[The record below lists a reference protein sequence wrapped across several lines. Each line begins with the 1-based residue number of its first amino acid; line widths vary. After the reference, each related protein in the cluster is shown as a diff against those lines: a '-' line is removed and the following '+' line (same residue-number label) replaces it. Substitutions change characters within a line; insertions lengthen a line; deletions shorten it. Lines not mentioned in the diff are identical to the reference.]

1 MTSLSDTFYVTT
13 PIYYVNDVPHIGHAY
28 TTIAADVLA
37 RHARSMGRRVRF
49 LTGTDEHGQ
58 KIDKAARSQGLQPIE
73 MADRVVERFLALWEK
88 LGVRPDDFIRTTQDR
103 HKKVVKKLFER
114 VRDRGDIY
122 LGEYEGWYCT
132 GCEEYYTESQFDDGL
147 CPIHKRPLE
156 RLKEKSYF
164 FRMSKYTQPLIDYI
178 EGHPDFILPE
188 MRRNEILSFVREG
201 LRDLSISRTSFDWGI
216 AVPGDPAHVV
226 YVWFDALTNYIS
238 ALGWD
243 GSSGG
248 GGLFKEFWPAVH
260 LIGKDILR
268 FHAVYWPTFLLSAG
282 LPLPRTVFAHGW
294 WTVEG
299 EKMSKSLRN
308 VVEPNA
314 LVDAYGVDTVRY
326 FLLREVPF
334 GLDGD
339 FSHQALIGR
348 INAELANDLGNLLR
362 RSITMVEKYNQ
373 GLVPR
378 SGEREAIEERLVE
391 VALRV
396 ARESAQFLDHYSFH
410 KSLGSIWELVRA
422 ANRYID
428 EAAPWALY
436 KRGER
441 DRLGTVIYHIIE
453 SLRFIGVMVSPF
465 MPATAKKMLEQI
477 GLSASPEELAH
488 EKIEVWGGLEV
499 ETRVKN
505 GPPLFP
511 RIDDEQAEGLQAR
524 FARKEGK
531 ENEPGGEM
539 LSIED
544 FQKVDLRLGIVK
556 SAQRVP
562 KSNKLVVMQIDL
574 GEDEP
579 RQVVAGIG
587 KAYTPEELVGKKLLV
602 VANLEPV
609 KLMGVESRGMVL
621 ASGPGGEN
629 VVLAEFA
636 GDLPAGESVH

>member
-1 MTSLSDTFYVTT
+1 MTSMSDTFYVTT

-37 RHARSMGRRVRF
+37 RHARSMGRQVRF

-73 MADRVVERFLALWEK
+73 LADRVVERFRALWDK
-88 LGVRPDDFIRTTQDR
+88 LDVRPDDFIRTTEAR
-103 HKKVVKKLFER
+103 HEKVVKKLFEH
-114 VRDRGDIY
+114 VRDKGDIY

-132 GCEEYYTESQFDDGL
+132 GCEEYYTESQFEDGL

-156 RLKEKSYF
+156 RLCEKSYF

-178 EGHPDFILPE
+178 ESHPDFIMPE

-216 AVPGDPAHVV
+216 GVPGDPAHVV

-238 ALGWD
+238 ALDWD
-243 GSSGG
+243 GSSRGG
-248 GGLFKEFWPAVH
+248 ELYAKYWPAVH

-268 FHAVYWPTFLLSAG
+268 FHAVYWPSFLLSAG

-314 LVDAYGVDTVRY
+314 LVDAYGVDPVRY

-339 FSHQALIGR
+339 FSHKALIGR
-348 INAELANDLGNLLR
+348 INAELANDLGNLLN
-362 RSITMVEKYNQ
+362 RSITMVEKYTQ
-373 GLVPR
+373 GLVPQ
-378 SGEREAIEERLVE
+378 SGESQAVEERLVE

-396 ARESAQFLDHYSFH
+396 AGESAMLLDNYSFH

-422 ANRYID
+422 ANRYVD
-428 EAAPWALY
+428 EAAPWALF
-436 KRGER
+436 KKGEKE
-441 DRLGTVIYHIIE
+441 RLGTVIYHIIE

-465 MPATAKKMLEQI
+465 MPTTAEKMFEQI
-477 GLSASPEELAH
+477 GLPALPEEFSH
-488 EKIEVWGGLEV
+488 KKIETWGGLRAG
-499 ETRVKN
+499 TRVVKDL
-505 GPPLFP
+505 PLFP
-511 RIDDEQAEGLQAR
+511 RIDEEQAQHIRDR
-524 FARKEGK
+524 FTGKETG
-531 ENEPGGEM
+531 ENEPGGDM

-556 SAQRVP
+556 SAERVP
-562 KSNKLVVMQIDL
+562 KSNKLIVMQIDL

-602 VANLEPV
+602 VANLMPV

>member
-1 MTSLSDTFYVTT
+1 MTFMSDTFYVTT

-28 TTIAADVLA
+28 TTIAADVMA

-58 KIDKAARSQGLQPIE
+58 KIDKAARSQGMQPIE
-73 MADRVVERFLALWEK
+73 LADRVVERFQALWEK
-88 LGVRPDDFIRTTQDR
+88 LDVRPDDFIRTTQTR
-103 HKKVVKKLFER
+103 HEKVVKKLFER

-132 GCEEYYTESQFDDGL
+132 GCEEYYTESQFNDGL
-147 CPIHKRPLE
+147 CPIHKRPLD

-216 AVPGDPAHVV
+216 AVPDDPAHVV

-238 ALGWD
+238 ALDWD

-248 GGLFKEFWPAVH
+248 GELFTKFWPAVH

-268 FHAVYWPTFLLSAG
+268 FHAVYWPTFLLSAD

-299 EKMSKSLRN
+299 EKMSKSLMN

-314 LVDAYGVDTVRY
+314 LVDAYGVDPVRY

-362 RSITMVEKYNQ
+362 RSITMVEKYTQ

-378 SGEREAIEERLVE
+378 SGERQAIEERLVE

-396 ARESAQFLDHYSFH
+396 AREYAEHLDHYSFH

-428 EAAPWALY
+428 EAAPWALN
-436 KRGER
+436 KKGER

-477 GLSASPEELAH
+477 GLSASAEELVH
-488 EKIEVWGGLEV
+488 EKIEVWGGLGV
-499 ETRVKN
+499 GTRVKN
-505 GPPLFP
+505 GPALFP

-629 VVLAEFA
+629 VVLAEFT